1 MRVASLNPVDEPM
14 GLLIVFLWEM
24 MAVTTVGTT
33 IPTNNNNSK
42 CSVFEHPYL
51 SNYSCLDFSFV
62 LES

>member
-1 MRVASLNPVDEPM
+1 MRVASLNPVDGPRD
-14 GLLIVFLWEM
+14 LLIVFLWEV

-51 SNYSCLDFSFV
+51 SNYSSPGFSFV